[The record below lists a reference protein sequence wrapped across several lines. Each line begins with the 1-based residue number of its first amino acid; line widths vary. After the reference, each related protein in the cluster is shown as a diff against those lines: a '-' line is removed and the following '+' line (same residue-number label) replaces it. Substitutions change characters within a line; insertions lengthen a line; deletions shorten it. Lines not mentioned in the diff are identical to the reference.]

1 MPCES
6 GFLFHLE
13 ALAVGALHLGGVG
26 LVGAHLDGVQTAV
39 LGVLAVMG
47 AVAHSALNALIRG
60 LRHNV
65 ILLLE
70 KSLAFRRR

>member
-1 MPCES
+1 M
-6 GFLFHLE
+6 GT
-13 ALAVGALHLGGVG
+13 
-26 LVGAHLDGVQTAV
+26 HLDGVQTAV